1 MKKFSIKVAGGRELE
16 LIYTSLDAIQLK
28 KRFGKFVMVLFNAD
42 IFHDQE
48 VQAAILAIGA
58 RHKAPKVLDDD
69 FLGTDRRPGWI
80 DEYVKGGGDMR
91 ADSHGDP
98 EKGPDGWVTVAR
110 KAAYSYG
117 VITGKVDDLDAEND
131 EGKGQIPATAQG

>member
-1 MKKFSIKVAGGRELE
+1 MKRFSIKVGARELE

-28 KRFGKFVMVLFNAD
+28 KRFGKSMMVLFNAD

-58 RHKAPKVLDDD
+58 RHKAPKVLDED

-91 ADSHGDP
+91 ANSHGDT
-98 EKGPDGWVTVAR
+98 ESPDGWVTVAR
-110 KAAYSYG
+110 KAAYFHG
-117 VITGKVDDLDAEND
+117 VITGKVEDLDAETD
-131 EGKGQIPATAQG
+131 EGKGQIPETAQE